1 MIKCPNCKN
10 SIFKIGIIHSESTV
24 NYVDNDFTFEPT
36 ENSMNSKIIECTNC
50 QTRYDLS
57 DKEIANRLINPT
69 ETCSKCGKEFT
80 SQELDENKVCT
91 ICRMKELDPSFAN
104 FENADP
110 FTMIRMLAMLKMEN
124 INISK
129 ENEKISKEL
138 ERAKEIEEEE
148 KKPKKRGRKKKDES
162 DIETEAVNVNNTEV
176 IDVDNIDNN
185 ESDIEITDDAPDIP
199 GDVVD
204 MSQAMNPPEE

>member
-69 ETCSKCGKEFT
+69 ETWY
-80 SQELDENKVCT
+80 L
-91 ICRMKELDPSFAN
+91 
-104 FENADP
+104 
-110 FTMIRMLAMLKMEN
+110 
-124 INISK
+124 
-129 ENEKISKEL
+129 
-138 ERAKEIEEEE
+138 
-148 KKPKKRGRKKKDES
+148 S
-162 DIETEAVNVNNTEV
+162 DINAYCLTYFPSSSLV
-176 IDVDNIDNN
+176 
-185 ESDIEITDDAPDIP
+185 
-199 GDVVD
+199 GK
-204 MSQAMNPPEE
+204 